1 MTVKVDPSQAFF
13 KNYVKTVDGKQCLV
27 LPSEESF
34 AFFKKFCEERDICDD
49 ANPHIEWLLNALF
62 GLNMYT
68 VDGEAF
74 TLSKIQMLIMAKS
87 KKQAKEKFEQMLKDI
102 ATVAPE
108 DIRHVETDG
117 KYTIKEATAKEVE
130 VREEQY

>member
-1 MTVKVDPSQAFF
+1 MTVKKLEAQAYF
-13 KNYVKTVDGKQCLV
+13 KKFVKVIDGKPSFV
-27 LPSEESF
+27 LPEEE
-34 AFFKKFCEERDICDD
+34 AAQFFKKFCEERDICDE